1 MKPMLSLF
9 NIRIL
14 RFPSLIVIGALTIVC
29 ILMFHQLLFFGEIVN
44 ATDILT
50 QQYFWNVFLKGNLSS
65 DPCFRTWMPYIN
77 AGTPF
82 GGGLNLLFRPIYF
95 FTLLLLPVHI
105 AISYEIVLYLIIMG
119 VSMYFFMRELRLSY
133 ICSFLAALFMML
145 SGQIVSLVNAGH
157 VNKLGTIAFT
167 PLVFWALERALKR
180 KTIKAFV
187 ITGVML
193 ALQFWQTHIQISFYV
208 CIAVGL
214 YFLLRVGLDFRK
226 ERNAGQFSRLLVFS
240 LLMVIIFL
248 LLSAVEFL
256 PWISFAQVSDRSE
269 GVSYEF
275 ATSWSMPPEE
285 LVTYLIPG
293 FFGFRRLNFIEDENI
308 IPYWGRMPFT
318 QTGHYF
324 GLLPVLFMLLALC
337 FVRNKHVLTLG
348 ILALVIVLLGM
359 GKYFPPYRWLY
370 DYVPGFNKFRV
381 PQMILFLFA
390 FAASALAGFGAEWL
404 FSGWTA
410 VKEKRLRIFLLA
422 GIVVL
427 MLVGLFVALF
437 PNLESSLLST
447 FSEALPRKGATQ
459 DLAQLRL
466 NSIYHESAKFLAL
479 FGLSL
484 FALGLRLTRIR
495 RRWLFFA
502 VLLVFL
508 VDIGLFNDKFIDTI
522 PLEGSHYI
530 DENDAIRYCKENPGL
545 YRVLPMTN
553 EPATYSVSNKFVL
566 HKLASVSGY
575 EAVGVQ
581 YYNDFLQ
588 QMALGTPLVDL
599 LNIKYII
606 LPKNV
611 ELDGEAVEVGKVVG
625 PYKVVMD
632 SDAVLLENLHVLPR
646 AYAVH
651 NAYLTRSKDE
661 AFSIMLHPSFK
672 PREFVVLEETPQ
684 RAKPKEVVPSSQS
697 TVEITHYQTRTIKMR
712 ASMASD
718 GFLVLSEKF
727 YPGWKAY
734 VDGKETTIYKAD
746 YTLQAVA
753 LLQGE
758 HEVVFRFQP
767 TQFRVGLFI
776 TLLTGVVL
784 LGFAYFR
791 VPVSRIFEVWRTH
804 VAHNRRL
811 VSRVKNVLLFIVSVA
826 IALVAA
832 EIFIRHSPLF
842 QHGGDR
848 EPRNPRN
855 LTWEKP
861 EGIKRI
867 VILGDSLTF
876 GDGVKATETYP
887 FKLQQKL
894 DQYQQGRFQVLNL
907 GIMGINTDQEAM
919 ILTGQNPYFG
929 RPALDFDPDVLVL
942 TVCINDIEL
951 MPDPKPRPETLMLP
965 HSIHQYLR
973 QHYRLYQFVHTTFNQ
988 LWATLGFQPSYTG
1001 YLQKLYSSET
1011 SEWKQFQYYL
1021 DGIIRTAQQRDI
1033 PFLLVLFPSL
1043 EQLDETHHHLEFYE
1057 KVAKIGRDHGVEV
1070 LDLFPLFQGKEAS
1083 SFRVSLMNGH
1093 PNAAAYDIAAEAMYQ
1108 HLINTTGIF
1117 QEKFDVRE

>member
-1 MKPMLSLF
+1 MKPILSLF

-14 RFPSLIVIGALTIVC
+14 RSPSLIVIGALTIVC
-29 ILMFHQLLFFGEIVN
+29 ILMFHQLLFSGEIVN

-50 QQYFWNVFLKGNLSS
+50 QQYFWNVFLKENLFS

-95 FTLLLLPVHI
+95 FTLLLLPVHL

-119 VSMYFFMRELRLSY
+119 VSMYFFMRELKLSY

-187 ITGVML
+187 ITGAML

-214 YFLLRVGLDFRK
+214 YFLLCVGIDFKK
-226 ERNAGQFSRLLVFS
+226 ERNARQFSRLLIFS

-308 IPYWGRMPFT
+308 VPYWGRMPFT
-318 QTGHYF
+318 QTGHYL
-324 GLLPVLFMLLALC
+324 GLLPLLFMLLALC

-348 ILALVIVLLGM
+348 ILALVILLLGM

-370 DYVPGFNKFRV
+370 NYVPGFNKFRV

-390 FAASALAGFGAEWL
+390 FAGSALAGFGAEWL
-404 FSGWTA
+404 LSGWTEA
-410 VKEKRLRIFLLA
+410 KGRRLRIVLLA
-422 GIVVL
+422 CIAVL
-427 MLVGLFVALF
+427 MLAGLFVALF
-437 PNLESSLLST
+437 PNFESRLLST
-447 FSEALPRKGATQ
+447 FSETLFRKGA
-459 DLAQLRL
+459 DRELAQLRL
-466 NSIYHESAKFLAL
+466 DSIYHESAKFLAL

-495 RRWLFFA
+495 RRWLF
-502 VLLVFL
+502 LVVSFMFL
-508 VDIGLFNDKFIDTI
+508 VDISLFNDKFIDTI

-530 DENDAIRYCKENPGL
+530 NENDAIRYCKENPGL

-553 EPATYSVSNKFVL
+553 EPISYGVSNKFVS

-611 ELDGEAVEVGKVVG
+611 ELDGEPVEVGKVVG

-632 SDAVLLENLHVLPR
+632 SDAVLLENLNVLPR

-651 NAYLTRSKDE
+651 NAYLARSKDE
-661 AFSIMLHPSFK
+661 AFSIMLHPSFN
-672 PREFVVLEETPQ
+672 PHEAVVLEEQPQ
-684 RAKPKEVVPSSQS
+684 LAMSEDVAPSSQS
-697 TVEITHYQTRTIKMR
+697 KVEMTYYQTRTIKMR
-712 ASMASD
+712 VSMASD
-718 GFLVLSEKF
+718 GFVVLSEKF
-727 YPGWKAY
+727 YPGWKTY
-734 VDGKETTIYKAD
+734 VDGKKTELYKAD
-746 YTLQAVA
+746 HTLQAVA
-753 LLQGE
+753 LTQGD
-758 HEVVFRFQP
+758 HEVLFRFQP
-767 TQFRVGLFI
+767 TQFRVGLLI
-776 TLLTGVVL
+776 TLLTGVAL

-791 VPVSRIFEVWRTH
+791 VPMSRHFEVWITH
-804 VAHNRRL
+804 MAHNRRL
-811 VSRVKNVLLFIVSVA
+811 LSLGKNLLLLLKTNS
-826 IALVAA
+826 
-832 EIFIRHSPLF
+832 
-842 QHGGDR
+842 
-848 EPRNPRN
+848 
-855 LTWEKP
+855 
-861 EGIKRI
+861 
-867 VILGDSLTF
+867 
-876 GDGVKATETYP
+876 
-887 FKLQQKL
+887 FK
-894 DQYQQGRFQVLNL
+894 
-907 GIMGINTDQEAM
+907 
-919 ILTGQNPYFG
+919 
-929 RPALDFDPDVLVL
+929 
-942 TVCINDIEL
+942 C
-951 MPDPKPRPETLMLP
+951 
-965 HSIHQYLR
+965 
-973 QHYRLYQFVHTTFNQ
+973 
-988 LWATLGFQPSYTG
+988 
-1001 YLQKLYSSET
+1001 
-1011 SEWKQFQYYL
+1011 
-1021 DGIIRTAQQRDI
+1021 
-1033 PFLLVLFPSL
+1033 
-1043 EQLDETHHHLEFYE
+1043 
-1057 KVAKIGRDHGVEV
+1057 
-1070 LDLFPLFQGKEAS
+1070 
-1083 SFRVSLMNGH
+1083 
-1093 PNAAAYDIAAEAMYQ
+1093 
-1108 HLINTTGIF
+1108 
-1117 QEKFDVRE
+1117 